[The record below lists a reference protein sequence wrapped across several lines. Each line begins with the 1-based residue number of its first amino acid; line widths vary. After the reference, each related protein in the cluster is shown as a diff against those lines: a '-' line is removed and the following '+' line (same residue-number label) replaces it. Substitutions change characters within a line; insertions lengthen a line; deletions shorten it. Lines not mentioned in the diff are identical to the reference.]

1 MAVSIIHKLPEG
13 LAIALVLL
21 AAVACTR
28 EDYALQDK
36 ELSGRMV
43 NFSAVMCPD
52 GTGTKGQIPTDN
64 KNLFTMG
71 VFAGYEE
78 EEESFG
84 PSSSANDFIDNVRY
98 TRSFITNPFA
108 GADVCYWP
116 FNGKLSFFAYA
127 PYISST
133 FLQFAS
139 DYVSGY
145 PRMTYSPT
153 TNVTDQPDFC
163 LATPV
168 LDRHS
173 SGEPIPLVFHHSL
186 SQVVFSANYAGDF
199 PAIITSSPL
208 YVKVDNIR
216 ICNVIGKKT
225 VTMSSGTPCFD
236 WQDDAECPDGDRVS
250 YLLDRSLNHQ
260 LNDIELPK
268 ATDPVSDN
276 YMELTT
282 VDGVANGVM
291 YLLPQTMD
299 KGEVYLE
306 LTYGYYEMVDTKETL
321 RASARTSCPLPAVDW
336 EPTKSY
342 RYRFTIN
349 LAANSIVNPSIMVE
363 TWKDVNNTESNLAH
377 IE

>member
-1 MAVSIIHKLPEG
+1 MKKYTILFVLSVLFGCTDEFRMSQELVPICFKTEG
-13 LAIALVLL
+13 
-21 AAVACTR
+21 VAN
-28 EDYALQDK
+28 
-36 ELSGRMV
+36 S
-43 NFSAVMCPD
+43 
-52 GTGTKGQIPTDN
+52 TKGLVPMGNET
-64 KNLFTMG
+64 LFTMG

-78 EEESFG
+78 EEETFG
-84 PSSSANDFIDNVRY
+84 PSSPANDFIDNVRY

-127 PYISST
+127 PYVSST

-163 LATPV
+163 IATPV
-168 LDRHS
+168 LDSHS
-173 SGEPIPLVFHHSL
+173 STEPIALVFHHSL
-186 SQVVFSANYAGDF
+186 SQVVFSANYAGDL
-199 PAIITSSPL
+199 PPIVSSSPL
-208 YVKVDNIR
+208 YVKVDSIR

-225 VTMSSGTPCFD
+225 VAMNSGTPCFE

-250 YLLDRSLNHQ
+250 YLLDRSRNHQ

-268 ATDPVSDN
+268 ATDPVTDN
-276 YMELTT
+276 YQGLST
-282 VDGVANGVM
+282 ANGMM
-291 YLLPQTMD
+291 YLLPQSMD
-299 KGEVYLE
+299 YGEVYLE
-306 LTYGYYEMVDTKETL
+306 VTYGCYEMVDTKETL
-321 RASARTSCPLPAVDW
+321 RASAKTTCPLPAVAW

-349 LAANSIVNPSIMVE
+349 LAANSIVNPSITVE
-363 TWKDVNNTESNLAH
+363 TWKDVNNTESNPAH

>member
-1 MAVSIIHKLPEG
+1 MCYLRKTFV
-13 LAIALVLL
+13 VLL
-21 AAVACTR
+21 LTVSVACSSDR
-28 EDYALQDK
+28 LDVSYCGSSD
-36 ELSGRMV
+36 RMV
-43 NFSAVMCPD
+43 VFEAGMSSDTNI
-52 GTGTKGQIPTDN
+52 TKGQIPVDN
-64 KNLFTMG
+64 ANLFTMG

-78 EEESFG
+78 EEETFG
-84 PSSSANDFIDNVRY
+84 PSSPANDFIDNVRY

-127 PYISST
+127 PFISST

-145 PRMTYSPT
+145 PRMSYSPT
-153 TNVTDQPDFC
+153 TSVTDQPDFC
-163 LATPV
+163 IAAPV

-173 SGEPIPLVFHHSL
+173 STEPIPLVFHHSL
-186 SQVVFSANYAGDF
+186 SQVVFSANYAGDM
-199 PAIITSSPL
+199 PPIVSSSTL

-236 WQDDAECPDGDRVS
+236 WQDDAECPFEDRVS
-250 YLLDRSLNHQ
+250 YLLDRPINRQ
-260 LNDIELPK
+260 LRNEALPK

-282 VDGVANGVM
+282 LDGVANGVM
-291 YLLPQTMD
+291 YLLPQSMD
-299 KGEVYLE
+299 YGEVYLE

-321 RASARTSCPLPAVDW
+321 RASARTTCPLPEVTW
-336 EPTKSY
+336 EPAKTY
-342 RYRFTIN
+342 RYKFTIN
-349 LAANSIVNPSIMVE
+349 LAANSIVDPAVAVG
-363 TWKDVNNTESNLAH
+363 TWKDVNNTESNPAH

>member
-1 MAVSIIHKLPEG
+1 MAVNSIHNVPKG
-13 LAIALVLL
+13 FVIALVLL

-28 EDYALQDK
+28 DDYAVPDK
-36 ELSGRMV
+36 DLSGRMV
-43 NFSAVMCPD
+43 NFSAVMGVD
-52 GTGTKGQIPTDN
+52 GTGTRGQIPLDN
-64 KNLFTMG
+64 ANLFTMG

-78 EEESFG
+78 EEETFG
-84 PSSSANDFIDNVRY
+84 PSSPANDFIDNVRY

-127 PYISST
+127 PYVSST

-168 LDRHS
+168 LDKHS

-186 SQVVFSANYAGDF
+186 SQVVFSANCSGDL
-199 PAIITSSPL
+199 PPIVSSSPL
-208 YVKVDNIR
+208 YVKVDSIK

-225 VTMSSGTPCFD
+225 VAMSSGTPCFD

-250 YLLDRSLNHQ
+250 YLLDRSISLQ
-260 LNDIELPK
+260 LKNEALPK
-268 ATDPVSDN
+268 ATDPVTDN

-282 VDGVANGVM
+282 VNGVANGVM
-291 YLLPQTMD
+291 YLLPQSMD
-299 KGEVYLE
+299 YGEVYLE
-306 LTYGYYEMVDTKETL
+306 VTYGCYEMVDTKETL
-321 RASARTSCPLPAVDW
+321 RASAKTTCPLPAVVW

-349 LAANSIVNPSIMVE
+349 LAANSIVSPSITVE
-363 TWKDVNNTESNLAH
+363 TWKDVNNTESNPAH